1 MNSLDIS
8 HFFIGF
14 ILLMI
19 MLAVLNAAFPVGLW
33 IGATLSGVNISPVDL
48 ISMRFRGIEQ
58 SRIVR
63 PLIMIKKANLPE
75 LITADDLQTFYLSG
89 GNIVPVISALIAAR
103 GAGISLSFQQACAI
117 DRAGRDVLGAV
128 KMSVNPK
135 VIETPAIG
143 AVAQDGIEIIAVCR
157 VTIKADINRLV
168 GGSGEETIL
177 AKVQEGICTAIGSAK
192 NYQDVLESPEIIS
205 KTVQNRGFGDDS
217 AFNVVSIDIA
227 DIDVGRNIG
236 ANLQINQAEAD
247 KEIAQAKAETRKAE
261 AIAKEQEMKAYIQNM
276 KAKVI
281 EAQAEVPKAM
291 GEALQTG
298 RISVMNYYNLK
309 NLMAD
314 TEMRQ
319 SMAGGSSESKGF

>member
-1 MNSLDIS
+1 MNLDIS

-33 IGATLSGVNISPVDL
+33 IGASLSGVNISPLEL

>member
-1 MNSLDIS
+1 MDIS

-19 MLAVLNAAFPVGLW
+19 MLAILNAAFPVGLW
-33 IGATLSGVNISPVDL
+33 IGASLSGVNISPLEL
-48 ISMRFRGIEQ
+48 INMRFRGIEQ

-205 KTVQNRGFGDDS
+205 KTVQNRGFGNDS

>member
-1 MNSLDIS
+1 MDIS

-19 MLAVLNAAFPVGLW
+19 MLAILNAAFPVGLW
-33 IGATLSGVNISPVDL
+33 IGAMLSGVNVSPFEL
-48 ISMRFRGIEQ
+48 IGMRFRGIEQ
-58 SRIVR
+58 SKIVR

-103 GAGISLSFQQACAI
+103 GAGINLSFQQACAI

-298 RISVMNYYNLK
+298 KISVMNYYNLK

>member
-1 MNSLDIS
+1 MDIS

-33 IGATLSGVNISPVDL
+33 IGAFLSGVNISPVDL